1 MARLFDQEFTRSDL
15 LERVGDISQI
25 AGVRLLRLEDG
36 SEEGVRLIEAR
47 TGTGFRFNV
56 LPSRGMDI
64 SFAEYK
70 GIPLSW
76 RSCTGDVSPA
86 FYEPEGD
93 EWHRIFYGGMVV
105 TCGLTNVGAPCED
118 QGERLGRHGRISAT
132 PAQCVYA
139 DGQWEKDEYN
149 LVIQGRMRQAAFWGE
164 NLSLSRKISTRLG
177 TSMLRIEDEVENLD
191 FSPTPLMFLYH
202 VNLGF
207 PILSEGST
215 LLIPAKKV
223 VPMEASVDPRT
234 FDQFHS
240 PMSEASSQVFYHD
253 VAPDSEG
260 RVLVA
265 LINEKLSIGL
275 TIQYNKNQLKNL
287 VQWKMLGQ
295 GVYVLGIEPANCHV
309 EGRARERERGTLEVL
324 PPSGKR
330 NFCLELGVLE
340 STSELKD
347 IKEKIES
354 LIHEGS

>member
-1 MARLFDQEFTRSDL
+1 MARLFGQEFIRSDL
-15 LERVGDISQI
+15 LQRVGDISQLC
-25 AGVRLLRLEDG
+25 GVRLMRLEDG
-36 SEEGVRLIEAR
+36 SEEGVRVIEAR

-56 LPSRGMDI
+56 LASRGMDI

-93 EWHRIFYGGMVV
+93 EWHRIFYGGMVI
-105 TCGLTNVGAPCED
+105 TCGLSNVGAPCED

-139 DGQWEKDEYN
+139 DGRWEEDEYN
-149 LVIQGRMRQAAFWGE
+149 LVIQGRMKQATFWGE
-164 NLSLSRKISTRLG
+164 NLSLIRKISTQLG

-215 LLIPAKKV
+215 LLIPTKEV
-223 VPMEASVDPRT
+223 VPMEASMDPKT
-234 FDQFHS
+234 FDQFHP
-240 PMSEASSQVFYHD
+240 PMAEASSQVFYHD
-253 VAPDSEG
+253 MASDPEG

-265 LINEKLSIGL
+265 LINERLSIGVY
-275 TIQYNKNQLKNL
+275 IQYNKNHLKNF

-295 GVYVLGIEPANCHV
+295 GAYVLAIEPANCHV
-309 EGRARERERGTLEVL
+309 EGRALERERGTLEFL
-324 PPSGKR
+324 QPGEKK
-330 NFCLELGVLE
+330 NFSLELGVLE
-340 STSELKD
+340 STPELREV
-347 IKEKIES
+347 KEKIES
-354 LIHEGS
+354 LIREGS